1 MTQLSN
7 YSYKIRKSNIR
18 ICKNFSFC
26 ICVKKAI
33 IRKRV
38 TECSFILKEELKV
51 KKTDYIENIVTWEE
65 EFIFAH
71 PVKVRFSETD
81 MFGHLNNT
89 VPFVYFEEARIEYFK
104 SLNLMDDWVKEE
116 NETFIVVAD
125 LQCDYMKQVYFDEHL
140 LIYVKAGRIG
150 QSSVDIH
157 YMGKR
162 ENGDICFTGRGTIV
176 QVSKLTGKGAQW
188 TDEMKLAFHEKINVP
203 QS

>member
-1 MTQLSN
+1 M
-7 YSYKIRKSNIR
+7 
-18 ICKNFSFC
+18 
-26 ICVKKAI
+26 
-33 IRKRV
+33 
-38 TECSFILKEELKV
+38 

-125 LQCDYMKQVYFDEHL
+125 LQCDYMKQVYFDENL